1 MIRVAVRRVR
11 LIREILDEE
20 DRVVPHRWFDL
31 TRVTRGNVQMRRH
44 GHMRRWPGGALLVA
58 TLAILAG
65 CGVLKPAGGAPI
77 TDISLIAGDWAGT
90 IAPPYEPFY
99 LKITPDRKLVA
110 AWGPNYAWGTV
121 TLRNGQA
128 TFEMQPPLLEGT
140 IRLYLDGDRRALA
153 LDDRWASFNAEVRPG
168 ASGLP

>member
-1 MIRVAVRRVR
+1 
-11 LIREILDEE
+11 
-20 DRVVPHRWFDL
+20 
-31 TRVTRGNVQMRRH
+31 MRRH

-65 CGVLKPAGGAPI
+65 CGALKPAGGTPI

-90 IAPPYEPFY
+90 IIPPYEPFY

-153 LDDRWASFNAEVRPG
+153 LDDRWASFNAQVRPG

>member
-1 MIRVAVRRVR
+1 
-11 LIREILDEE
+11 
-20 DRVVPHRWFDL
+20 
-31 TRVTRGNVQMRRH
+31 MRQH

-65 CGVLKPAGGAPI
+65 CAALKPAGETLI

-90 IAPPYEPFY
+90 ITEPYVPFY

-110 AWGPNYAWGTV
+110 AWGKNYAWGTV

-128 TFEMQPPLLEGT
+128 TYEMQPNLLEGT

-153 LDDRWASFNAEVRPG
+153 RADR
-168 ASGLP
+168 

>member
-1 MIRVAVRRVR
+1 MDCKAW
-11 LIREILDEE
+11 L
-20 DRVVPHRWFDL
+20 
-31 TRVTRGNVQMRRH
+31 RRH
-44 GHMRRWPGGALLVA
+44 GHMRRWRRGALLVA

-65 CGVLKPAGGAPI
+65 CASLKPAGGTPI

-90 IAPPYEPFY
+90 MTQPYEPFY
-99 LKITPDRKLVA
+99 LKITPDRTLVA

-140 IRLYLDGDRRALA
+140 IRLYLDGDRRTLA
-153 LDDRWASFNAEVRPG
+153 LDDRWASFNAQVRPG
-168 ASGLP
+168 ANGLP

>member
-1 MIRVAVRRVR
+1 MDCKAWIKMAVSLLPVGMA
-11 LIREILDEE
+11 
-20 DRVVPHRWFDL
+20 VSGSV
-31 TRVTRGNVQMRRH
+31 GMRRY
-44 GHMRRWPGGALLVA
+44 GHMRRWRGCALLVV
-58 TLAILAG
+58 TLVILAG
-65 CGVLKPAGGAPI
+65 CASLKPAGGTPI
-77 TDISLIAGDWAGT
+77 TNISLIAGDWAGT
-90 IAPPYEPFY
+90 ITPPYEPFY

-140 IRLYLDGDRRALA
+140 IRLYLDGDRRTLA
-153 LDDRWASFNAEVRPG
+153 LDDRWASFNAQVRPG

>member
-1 MIRVAVRRVR
+1 
-11 LIREILDEE
+11 
-20 DRVVPHRWFDL
+20 
-31 TRVTRGNVQMRRH
+31 
-44 GHMRRWPGGALLVA
+44 LVA

-65 CGVLKPAGGAPI
+65 CAALKPAAETPI

-90 IAPPYEPFY
+90 ITEPYEPFY

-110 AWGPNYAWGTV
+110 AWGVNYAWGTV

-128 TFEMQPPLLEGT
+128 TYEMQPNLLEGT
-140 IRLYLDGDRRALA
+140 IRLYLDGDRRTLV
-153 LDDRWASFNAEVRPG
+153 LDDRWASFNAQVRPG

>member
-1 MIRVAVRRVR
+1 M
-11 LIREILDEE
+11 
-20 DRVVPHRWFDL
+20 
-31 TRVTRGNVQMRRH
+31 
-44 GHMRRWPGGALLVA
+44 
-58 TLAILAG
+58 
-65 CGVLKPAGGAPI
+65 
-77 TDISLIAGDWAGT
+77 GT
-90 IAPPYEPFY
+90 ITPPYEPFY

-153 LDDRWASFNAEVRPG
+153 LDDRWASFNAQVRPG

>member
-1 MIRVAVRRVR
+1 MDCKAW
-11 LIREILDEE
+11 L
-20 DRVVPHRWFDL
+20 
-31 TRVTRGNVQMRRH
+31 RRH
-44 GHMRRWPGGALLVA
+44 GQMRWWRRGALLVA

-65 CGVLKPAGGAPI
+65 CASLKPAGGTPI

-90 IAPPYEPFY
+90 MTQPYEPFY

-140 IRLYLDGDRRALA
+140 IRLYLDGDRRTLA
-153 LDDRWASFNAEVRPG
+153 LDDRWASFNAQVRPG

>member
-1 MIRVAVRRVR
+1 
-11 LIREILDEE
+11 
-20 DRVVPHRWFDL
+20 
-31 TRVTRGNVQMRRH
+31 
-44 GHMRRWPGGALLVA
+44 MRRWPGGALLVA

-65 CGVLKPAGGAPI
+65 CGALKPAGATPI

-90 IAPPYEPFY
+90 ITPPYEPFY

-121 TLRNGQA
+121 TLRDGQA
-128 TFEMQPPLLEGT
+128 TYEMQPPVLEGT

-153 LDDRWASFNAEVRPG
+153 LDDRWASFNAQVRPG

>member
-1 MIRVAVRRVR
+1 
-11 LIREILDEE
+11 
-20 DRVVPHRWFDL
+20 
-31 TRVTRGNVQMRRH
+31 MRQH
-44 GHMRRWPGGALLVA
+44 GHPRRWPGGALLVA

-65 CGVLKPAGGAPI
+65 CAALKPAAETPI

-90 IAPPYEPFY
+90 ITEPYVPFY

-110 AWGPNYAWGTV
+110 AWGVNYAWGTV

-128 TFEMQPPLLEGT
+128 TYEMQPNLLEGT
-140 IRLYLDGDRRALA
+140 IRLYLDGDRRTLV
-153 LDDRWASFNAEVRPG
+153 LDDRWASFNAQVRPG